1 MQLNYN
7 KTGQGP
13 AVFLIHGL
21 FGSLSNFGLL
31 HKHLQT
37 DHTVVSVDV
46 RNHGESP
53 HCDSMSYAEMANDII
68 QLAARLGFKRFSLVG
83 HSMGGKIAMAT
94 AMQAPQ
100 YIDKLII
107 ADMAPV
113 TYPSRH
119 QGVFTALNK
128 VPVPGINSR
137 NEANMILAQGIEEV
151 GVQQFLL
158 KSLYRS
164 EAGFQWRFNLH
175 GLMQQYDIISQWPF
189 SDESYQGPTL
199 FIKGERSDYLIT
211 EYTDTVIRQFP
222 NARMKIINNT
232 GHWLHAEKPAIF
244 NKLVSDFL

>member
-31 HKHLQT
+31 HKHLQS
-37 DHTVVSVDV
+37 HYTVISVDV

-53 HCDSMSYAEMANDII
+53 HSNNMSYPAMAQDLLD
-68 QLAARLGFKRFSLVG
+68 LAARLGLARFSLVG
-83 HSMGGKIAMAT
+83 HSMGGKIAMAV
-94 AMQAPQ
+94 AMLAPEK
-100 YIDKLII
+100 IDKLIV

-113 TYPSRH
+113 TYQPRH
-119 QGVFTALNK
+119 QSVFAALNK

-137 NEANMILAQGIEEV
+137 NEANMILAQGIQEV

-175 GLMQQYDIISQWPF
+175 TLAQEYDSISQWPF
-189 SDESYQGPTL
+189 SENCYQGDTL

-211 EYTDTVIRQFP
+211 DYTATVLAQFP
-222 NARMKIINNT
+222 NAKMKIINNT
-232 GHWLHAEKPAIF
+232 GHWLHAEKPTIF